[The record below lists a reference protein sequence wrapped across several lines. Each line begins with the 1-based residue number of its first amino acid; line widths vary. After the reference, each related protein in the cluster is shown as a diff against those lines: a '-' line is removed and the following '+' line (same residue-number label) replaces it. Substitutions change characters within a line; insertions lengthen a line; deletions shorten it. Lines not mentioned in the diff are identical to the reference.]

1 MQPGSSIM
9 PGKVNPV
16 IPEVVN
22 QVCFDIIGGDVTVT
36 MAAEAGQLQ
45 LNVFEPIIAF
55 RLLGGMTNL
64 TRACKILQERCVEGI
79 TANRERMQRFVEES
93 VGVITALVPA
103 LGYETTTELAKEA
116 LETGRDVYDLVCERG
131 LMTRD
136 QLDRLLNPEAMTSPR
151 KAD

>member
-1 MQPGSSIM
+1 M
-9 PGKVNPV
+9 

-55 RLLGGMTNL
+55 RLLSGMTYL
-64 TRACKILQERCVEGI
+64 TRACKILQDRCIEGI
-79 TANRERMQRFVEES
+79 TANRDRMASFVEQS
-93 VGVITALVPA
+93 VGVITALVPV
-103 LGYETTTELAKEA
+103 LGYETTTDIAKEA

-131 LMTRD
+131 LMTRE
-136 QLDRLLNPEAMTSPR
+136 QLDRLLNPKTMTAPR
-151 KAD
+151 RTE